1 MLETAELGR
10 KLGKEEYEA
19 QVRELRF
26 ELLKAQNQLRGTPV
40 PVILVI
46 TGNDRPGCN
55 EVLNRLH
62 EWLDARYLNVHAP
75 DVETDEERA
84 RPYFWR
90 IWRMLP
96 PRGEIGIFLGG
107 RYAGLFDREV
117 ARRDEKDKKKKRKK
131 RKDSAEALDLE
142 TEMRFERMLVD
153 DGAILLKLFLHLP
166 HRAYRKRLKKSARG
180 GEKGFLLSK
189 EDRDQYESFHR
200 AREAVSKLL
209 RRTSTGFAPWHVIE
223 STDPRYRDITIAR
236 MLLEQLPRTLPE
248 LENAEAAEPVE
259 APPAATQERVSVLD
273 TVDLSE
279 TIDRD
284 AYKSALAEEQ
294 ARMHRLSRRARRKGI
309 PAVIVFQGWDAAGK
323 GGAIRRLIAPMD
335 ARNYRVHSIAAPSEE
350 ERKYHYLW
358 RFWRRIPA
366 RGRIAI
372 FDRSWYGRVLVERVE
387 GFARPEEW
395 MRAYEE
401 INDFEEQLHA
411 FGVRVV
417 KFWIHIDADEQL
429 RRFQE
434 REKTPHKKHKITQ
447 EDWRNREKWDAYR
460 LAVDEMIGRT
470 STEFAPWTIVAGND
484 KRLARLQVLRTVNK
498 ALK

>member
-1 MLETAELGR
+1 MLETAELGQ
-10 KLGKEEYEA
+10 KIAKEEYEA
-19 QVRELRF
+19 QVLGLRF
-26 ELLKAQNQLRGTPV
+26 ELLEAQNRLRSTPV
-40 PVILVI
+40 PVVLVV
-46 TGNDRPGCN
+46 TGDDRPGCN

-62 EWLDARYLNVHAP
+62 EWLDARYLHVHAP
-75 DVETDEERA
+75 DVESDEERA

-96 PRGEIGIFLGG
+96 PRGEIGIYLGG

-117 ARRDEKDKKKKRKK
+117 TRRKKKNKK
-131 RKDSAEALDLE
+131 KSADADHAFDLE

-153 DGAILLKLFLHLP
+153 DGAILLKFFLHLP
-166 HRAYRKRLKKSARG
+166 HRAYRKRLEKNAKG
-180 GEKGFLLSK
+180 GEKGSLLSR
-189 EDRDQYESFHR
+189 EDREQYESFHE
-200 AREAVSKLL
+200 ARRAVSKLL
-209 RRTSTGFAPWHVIE
+209 RRTSRSFAPWHVIE
-223 STDPRYRDITIAR
+223 SADPRYRDITIAQT
-236 MLLEQLPRTLPE
+236 LLEE
-248 LENAEAAEPVE
+248 LRRALQQWENAEEPKPIEAPAAEAE
-259 APPAATQERVSVLD
+259 ARVSVLD
-273 TVDLSE
+273 AVDLSA

-284 AYKSALAEEQ
+284 AYKTVLAKEQ

-309 PAVIVFQGWDAAGK
+309 PAVILFQGWDAAGK

-335 ARNYRVHSIAAPSEE
+335 ARNYRVHSIGAPGDE
-350 ERKYHYLW
+350 ERAHHYLW

-366 RGRIAI
+366 WGRMAI

-395 MRAYEE
+395 MRAYAE
-401 INDFEEQLHA
+401 INDFEEQLYR

-417 KFWIHIDADEQL
+417 KFWIHIDKDEQL

-434 REKTPHKKHKITQ
+434 REKTPHKQHKITA
-447 EDWRNREKWDAYR
+447 EDWRNREKWDAYH
-460 LAVDEMIGRT
+460 LAVDEMIDRT
-470 STEFAPWTIVAGND
+470 STEFAPWTVIAGND